1 MSTLRISTTEKQK
14 PLLIL
19 NGFSYTIDKSTD
31 KKTYWKCEYSRTI
44 KCKGRVHT
52 DLNHTTT
59 LTDASEHN
67 HPPSAVKSEVRLF
80 QEKIRS
86 RAVASK
92 ESTQQ
97 VIDNCLNE
105 VSDQM
110 VARLPNFK
118 HVKRT
123 IQRQRQMNDLP
134 KIPHDKTFVTVP
146 ASLTITSRSDS
157 FLQFDSGPGDHRILI
172 FASSEQLNILSESE
186 EILIDGTFKVRKL
199 INFNL
204 EVLSFSLI

>member
-1 MSTLRISTTEKQK
+1 MSTLTISTTEKQK
-14 PLLIL
+14 PLLIR
-19 NGFSYTIDKSTD
+19 NGFSYTIDESTE

-92 ESTQQ
+92 ESSQQ
-97 VIDNCLNE
+97 SQKYLAYNK
-105 VSDQM
+105 
-110 VARLPNFK
+110 RLKN
-118 HVKRT
+118 
-123 IQRQRQMNDLP
+123 
-134 KIPHDKTFVTVP
+134 
-146 ASLTITSRSDS
+146 
-157 FLQFDSGPGDHRILI
+157 
-172 FASSEQLNILSESE
+172 
-186 EILIDGTFKVRKL
+186 
-199 INFNL
+199 
-204 EVLSFSLI
+204 FSLSPHSTLLKQVECVALNL